1 MAKGK
6 IEFESKE
13 DTIQFIIMT
22 MLGADISIED
32 LDNEG
37 VL

>member
-6 IEFESKE
+6 IEFESRQ
-13 DTIQFIIMT
+13 DTIEFIIFT
-22 MLGADISIED
+22 MMGADISIQD